1 MNTNPLDRRL
11 AKLEQEYDRRS
22 KAMEARLFEPAPP
35 FSVKMSDQDA
45 FRKYLEDEQ
54 SGALYTMR
62 ESNGGWRRDEDVDSY
77 VSWGTRMKARF
88 APSMLLKDV
97 VGRASVASG
106 GPPLELPELP
116 EHEVEDWGPPADVDE
131 DFTES

>member
-1 MNTNPLDRRL
+1 MPTQNPLDRRL
-11 AKLEQEYDRRS
+11 AKLEHEYDRRS
-22 KAMEARLFEPAPP
+22 RSLENKLFSPAPP

-45 FRKYLEDEQ
+45 FRKYLDDEQ

-77 VSWGTRMKARF
+77 VSWGERMKARY

-97 VGRASVASG
+97 VGRASLASG
-106 GPPLELPELP
+106 GAALELPELP
-116 EHEVEDWGPPADVDE
+116 ETEIEDYGPPADVDE
-131 DFTES
+131 GF